1 MSISFLGLAWW
12 AITLIVLAAIL
23 ATFFLCYGLIAIYLV
38 IKGKKFNKLNQSCVK
53 EENSVKPREE
63 TKEETIE

>member
-12 AITLIVLAAIL
+12 AITLIVLAAIF
-23 ATFFLCYGLIAIYLV
+23 ATFFLCYGLIAIYL
-38 IKGKKFNKLNQSCVK
+38 IIRGKKFNSKNQSCIK